1 MFDHVPPRRP
11 RTGMTIHPRKVRGGI
26 RISWA
31 GVGEPTTAVARRFL
45 DLASEMASPE
55 DFAEGLDYA
64 RRGQTVNTE
73 VAGILASATI
83 QGRSDR
89 PYSTS
94 IRFSSIPE
102 EVWSAAGETMAGEA
116 IYAAS
121 LLAGDVPDRVDSLF
135 AASGL
140 PLVPRAEDVRVTC
153 TCGHTAGWCKHV
165 CTLAAIVAD
174 KIDQRPF
181 VLFELRGQRGEA
193 LLEAIREQGGG
204 ADVTAVATPV
214 YEAHVPNAPSARGLP
229 LEECL
234 DNFWDAGPEL
244 ASIPT
249 PIEPPDVS
257 HPLLRRLGP
266 SPFKE
271 WRFPLVGLLATCYD
285 VIGLANLDRDDDGD
299 GADDEGFGDSAE
311 A

>member
-26 RISWA
+26 RIAWA
-31 GVGEPTTAVARRFL
+31 GVGEPKTAVARRLL
-45 DLASEMASPE
+45 DLAREMASPE
-55 DFAEGLDYA
+55 DYSEGLDYA
-64 RRGQTVNTE
+64 RRGQTVNAE
-73 VAGILASATI
+73 VAGVLASATV

-94 IRFSSIPE
+94 LRFSGIPAE
-102 EVWSAAGETMAGEA
+102 IWSAVAETMAGEA

-135 AASGL
+135 VASGSSL
-140 PLVPRAEDVRVTC
+140 APRAEDVRVTC
-153 TCGHTAGWCKHV
+153 TCGHSSGWCKHA

-174 KIDQRPF
+174 KIDERPF
-181 VLFELRGQRGEA
+181 LLFELRGQRGKA
-193 LLEAIREQGGG
+193 LLDSIRERGG
-204 ADVTAVATPV
+204 AGDLTAVATPV
-214 YEAHVPNAPSARGLP
+214 YEAHVPGAPSARGLP
-229 LEECL
+229 LAECL
-234 DNFWDAGPEL
+234 ERFWDAGPEL
-244 ASIPT
+244 GSIPT
-249 PIEPPDVS
+249 PIEPPLVS

-285 VIGLANLDRDDDGD
+285 VIGAANLDQEEEGAEEEGPAGEDG
-299 GADDEGFGDSAE
+299 
-311 A
+311 